1 VREGVEGEVGPIL
14 RGRSCL
20 EQREGGAAS
29 CVSRAQDPVVWRVGV
44 KGQGL
49 HGGWEPRG
57 RWVDIRG
64 GAQDPKVCQASLVCE
79 EKPEWREAGL
89 DGQDIRRGRHEA
101 IGCPSLDLVPEHG
114 EFPNHVDGR
123 HEDVRAIAED
133 GEEERV
139 GQSMAEE
146 GRKADPWGGESL
158 KRHEC
163 RLRIGQPF
171 DEMGGSGDRGG
182 EPVA

>member
-1 VREGVEGEVGPIL
+1 VEG
-14 RGRSCL
+14 RS
-20 EQREGGAAS
+20 
-29 CVSRAQDPVVWRVGV
+29 
-44 KGQGL
+44 L

-57 RWVDIRG
+57 CWVDFRG
-64 GAQDPKVCQASLVCE
+64 GAQDPKVCQASPVCE
-79 EKPEWREAGL
+79 DKPDRWEAGL

-114 EFPNHVDGR
+114 ELPNHVDGG
-123 HEDVRAIAED
+123 HEDVRAIVED
-133 GEEERV
+133 GEEEGG

-146 GRKADPWGGESL
+146 GREADPWAGEWL
-158 KRHEC
+158 NRHEGH
-163 RLRIGQPF
+163 LGFGQPF